1 MMIERLEI
9 IPVDLD
15 LANQIV
21 ALHHRHAQ
29 PVRGHKFSIGCM
41 WRGILVGVAIIGRPV
56 ARNLDD
62 GFTLEVTRVAT
73 NGQANACSTL
83 YGAARRATFALG
95 YRKLVTYTLKSESG
109 ASLRASGYRVVGE
122 VTGRQWS
129 CQSRPRAQRETADRF
144 RWEAAS

>member
-1 MMIERLEI
+1 MNGALEI
-9 IPVDLD
+9 IPVDLAV
-15 LANQIV
+15 ANQVV
-21 ALHHRHAQ
+21 AEHHRHSQ
-29 PVRGHKFSIGCM
+29 PVRGHKFSVGCM
-41 WRGILVGVAIIGRPV
+41 LDGVLVGVAIVGRPV
-56 ARNLDD
+56 ARGLDD

-73 NGQANACSTL
+73 NGAANACSIL

-109 ASLRASGYRVVGE
+109 ASLRASGYRIVGE

-129 CQSRPRAQRETADRF
+129 CASRPRALRDSADRF